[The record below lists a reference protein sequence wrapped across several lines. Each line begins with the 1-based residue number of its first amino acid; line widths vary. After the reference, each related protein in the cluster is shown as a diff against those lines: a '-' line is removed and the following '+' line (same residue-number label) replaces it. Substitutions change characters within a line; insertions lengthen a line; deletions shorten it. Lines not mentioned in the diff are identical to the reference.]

1 MVSELESLVKM
12 KTLLILATVF
22 AALAQDG
29 TTKPNEKKPT
39 SVEAK
44 APASLT
50 AEQKLELMTL
60 LNRANEA
67 RANIA
72 DLKERV
78 NAEEKK
84 LQEQIAEANKTLGEK
99 IQGLSKDWPGWMLS
113 RDLTWQPPQQAKAP
127 SPSRQTK

>member
-1 MVSELESLVKM
+1 M
-12 KTLLILATVF
+12 KTLLIATVF
-22 AALAQDG
+22 AALALAQDG
-29 TTKPNEKKPT
+29 ATKPNEKKPEAT
-39 SVEAK
+39 VSAK
-44 APASLT
+44 APAPLT
-50 AEQKLELMTL
+50 AEQKLDLMTL

-78 NAEEKK
+78 ATEEKK

-99 IQGLSKDWPGWMLS
+99 IQMLSKDWPGWMLS

-127 SPSRQTK
+127 PASRQTK

>member
-1 MVSELESLVKM
+1 M
-12 KTLLILATVF
+12 KTLLILATVC

-29 TTKPNEKKPT
+29 PSKPNEKKLTATNPT
-39 SVEAK
+39 LEAK
-44 APASLT
+44 APVALT

-67 RANIA
+67 RAAIA

-78 NAEEKK
+78 ATEEKK

-99 IQGLSKDWPGWMLS
+99 IQTLSKEWPGWMLN
-113 RDLTWQPPQQAKAP
+113 RDLTWQAPQQAKAP
-127 SPSRQTK
+127 PANRPAK